1 MSRATVRD
9 VARVATVSLKTV
21 SRVLNNEPT
30 VKESTRAKVRA
41 AIQKLDYQPDMSA
54 RNLRGNKSYVVGLV
68 YDNPN
73 PYYVVDLQKGVL
85 RACRELGYNLQ
96 IHPCDASA
104 DDIVTELCDLVR
116 HSRLAGLVIAPPIS
130 EDDRIVTALAERGI
144 HLVRIISA
152 SEPPQDEAPCVWV
165 NDREAA
171 HAVTEHLIDMGHTDI
186 AFLSGEEE
194 HHSTYERFAGYRNAL
209 KQNNIVIDDKFI
221 IEGRYSFDSGF
232 KRTRKLLACA
242 HRPSAIFGC
251 NDEIAAGALA
261 AVQSMGLSTPEDVAV
276 AGFENSPF
284 SKQAQPPLTT
294 AAQSIEEIAQQAMT
308 LLVAEMRP
316 QSPHNNETS
325 PRAEF
330 VPQLIVRDS
339 TKSESADLD

>member
-1 MSRATVRD
+1 MSRATIRD
-9 VARVATVSLKTV
+9 VARVANVSLKTV
-21 SRVLNNEPT
+21 SRFLNNEPK
-30 VKESTRAKVRA
+30 VKESTREKVRA
-41 AIQKLDYQPDMSA
+41 AIEKLDYQPDMAA

-104 DDIVTELCDLVR
+104 DDIVTELCNLVH

-130 EDDRIVTALAERGI
+130 EDDRIVSALANRGI
-144 HLVRIISA
+144 HLVRIVSA
-152 SEPPQDEAPCVWV
+152 STPPEDALPCVWV
-165 NDREAA
+165 NDRQAA
-171 HAVTEHLIDMGHTDI
+171 HAVTEHLIRMGHTDI
-186 AFLSGEEE
+186 AFLSGEKE
-194 HHSTYERFAGYRNAL
+194 HHSTYERLAGYRNAL
-209 KQNNIVIDDKFI
+209 KQNNIVVDEKYI

-232 KRTRKLLACA
+232 KRTRKLLTQA
-242 HRPSAIFGC
+242 HRPSAIFAC
-251 NDEIAAGALA
+251 NDEIAAGALT
-261 AVQSMGLSTPEDVAV
+261 AVQSMGLSTPEDIAI

-284 SKQAQPPLTT
+284 SKQAQPALTT

-316 QSPHNNETS
+316 RSPDKNEIA

-330 VPQLIVRDS
+330 VPQLIIRES
-339 TKSESADLD
+339 TRRGPTNSD